1 MTICGV
7 LKDIILV
14 FASIAIWGTPVTGL
28 QFFGYSISLAAMV
41 YFKLGG
47 DNIKGYFSEG
57 ARRWADYGVK
67 HPAQRKMVVFF
78 GVILTIFLIL
88 GGLAPTVGYDTQTV
102 ATEGKSWVGSLLGKG
117 TGLVTDSGKV
127 PSSS

>member
-14 FASIAIWGTPVTGL
+14 FASIAIWGTPVSGL

-47 DNIKGYFSEG
+47 DNLKSYFSEG
-57 ARRWADYGVK
+57 GRRWAEYGVK
-67 HPAQRKMVVFF
+67 HPAQRKMVVFA
-78 GVILTIFLIL
+78 GVILTLFFIL
-88 GGLAPTVGYDTQTV
+88 GGLAPTVGYDTQ
-102 ATEGKSWVGSLLGKG
+102 AAAAESKSWLASLLGKG
-117 TGLVTDSGKV
+117 TGAVTDGGK
-127 PSSS
+127 PS